1 MRLTQNEKQ
10 AILNA
15 LRTQDSSA
23 RVFLFGSRTDDAK
36 QGGDIDL
43 LVLSEHF
50 DKYKARKARWHIQEI
65 LGEQKIDIVFS
76 KAGTEPF
83 VSMIMQQAQELK

>member
-1 MRLTQNEKQ
+1 MRLTDLEKQ
-10 AILNA
+10 VILNA
-15 LRTQDSSA
+15 VRAEESSA
-23 RVFLFGSRTDDAK
+23 RVFVFGSRIDDAK

-50 DKYKARKARWHIQEI
+50 DKYKVRNARWRMQEI
-65 LGEQKIDIVFS
+65 LGEQKIDILFS
-76 KAGTEPF
+76 KEGSESF